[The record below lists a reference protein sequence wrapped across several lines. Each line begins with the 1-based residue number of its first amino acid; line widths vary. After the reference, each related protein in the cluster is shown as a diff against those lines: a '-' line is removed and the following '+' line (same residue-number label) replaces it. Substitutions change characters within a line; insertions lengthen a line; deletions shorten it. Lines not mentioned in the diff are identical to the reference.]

1 MAIEKKLLVYREGL
15 NILALFKLLDGL
27 YFFFF
32 FFCLWSVYLSFPLKM
47 FKTPRDDHPK

>member
-15 NILALFKLLDGL
+15 NVLALLKLLGCL

-32 FFCLWSVYLSFPLKM
+32 FFLFVVS
-47 FKTPRDDHPK
+47 TPVFSNKNV

>member
-15 NILALFKLLDGL
+15 NVLALLKLLGCL

-32 FFCLWSVYLSFPLKM
+32 FLFVVS
-47 FKTPRDDHPK
+47 TPVFSNKNV

>member
-27 YFFFF
+27 YFFFLF
-32 FFCLWSVYLSFPLKM
+32 LFVVSIPVFSNKNV
-47 FKTPRDDHPK
+47 

>member
-27 YFFFF
+27 YFFFSF
-32 FFCLWSVYLSFPLKM
+32 SVCGQYTCLF
-47 FKTPRDDHPK
+47 H